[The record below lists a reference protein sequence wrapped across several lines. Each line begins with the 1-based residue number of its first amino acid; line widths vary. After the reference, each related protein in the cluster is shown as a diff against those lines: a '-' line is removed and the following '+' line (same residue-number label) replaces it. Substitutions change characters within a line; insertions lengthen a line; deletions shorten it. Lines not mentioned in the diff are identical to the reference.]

1 VGKSGT
7 AYLLNAGRL
16 GGVGGQLAAGHACAG
31 FGGPAVSG
39 TVVYVPCVDSGTT
52 AVSVAGGRVRVL
64 WRAPAGLNGSPVV
77 GGGAVW
83 VANWDTGV
91 LYELGQAHGR
101 ILHEIGLGSALP
113 HFVSPSLS
121 GGLVLVGTM
130 HGVVAVSGA

>member
-1 VGKSGT
+1 V
-7 AYLLNAGRL
+7 
-16 GGVGGQLAAGHACAG
+16 
-31 FGGPAVSG
+31 F
-39 TVVYVPCVDSGTT
+39 VPCAFGPGLT
-52 AVSVAGGRVRVL
+52 AVSVAGGKVRAL
-64 WRAPAGLNGSPVV
+64 WHGPAGTNGSPVV

-91 LYELGQAHGR
+91 LYELGKSHGR
-101 ILHEIGLGSALP
+101 VLNKIGLGSALP